1 MQFLKVITASLL
13 VPVGMGCLLAIA
25 TELMSPNSTA
35 DGRLSI
41 ILGGLIL
48 GLPSL
53 GIGGWV
59 AWEWYQER
67 RQKNQARSR
76 RISSIFWHLVK
87 VQGGDISIQKLA
99 QYTHLSRLESKL
111 FLDKKSQELNGKF
124 EQKSNGEIIYH
135 FHVD

>member
-25 TELMSPNSTA
+25 TELINPHSTA
-35 DGRLSI
+35 DSKLSI

-59 AWEWYQER
+59 AWDWYQER
-67 RQKNQARSR
+67 SQKIQARSR
-76 RISSIFWHLVK
+76 RIRSIFWHLVQ
-87 VQGGDISIQKLA
+87 VQGGEITVQKLA
-99 QYTHLSRLESKL
+99 QYTHLSRFEAKA
-111 FLDKKSQELNGKF
+111 FLDQKAQELNGTF
-124 EQKSNGEIIYH
+124 EKKSNGEIIYH
-135 FHVD
+135 FQVE

>member
-1 MQFLKVITASLL
+1 MQFLKIITASLL

-25 TELMSPNSTA
+25 TELINPNSTT

-53 GIGGWV
+53 GIGAWV
-59 AWEWYQER
+59 AWDWVQER

-87 VQGGDISIQKLA
+87 VQGGEISVDKLA

-111 FLDKKSQELNGKF
+111 FLEQKAQELNGKSQ
-124 EQKSNGEIIYH
+124 QKLNGEIIYY
-135 FHVD
+135 FPID

>member
-25 TELMSPNSTA
+25 TELMNPHSTA
-35 DGRLSI
+35 DGRLGI

-59 AWEWYQER
+59 VWDWVQEH

-76 RISSIFWHLVK
+76 RIRSIFWHLVK
-87 VQGGDISIQKLA
+87 VQGGEISVHKLA
-99 QYTHLSRLESKL
+99 KYTHLSRLEAKL
-111 FLDKKSQELNGKF
+111 FLDQKAQELNGKC

-135 FHVD
+135 FHID

>member
-1 MQFLKVITASLL
+1 MQFLKIITASLL

-25 TELMSPNSTA
+25 TELINPNSTT

-53 GIGGWV
+53 GIGAWV
-59 AWEWYQER
+59 AWDWVQER

-87 VQGGDISIQKLA
+87 VQGGEISVDKLA

-111 FLDKKSQELNGKF
+111 FLEQKAQELNGKSQ
-124 EQKSNGEIIYH
+124 QKLNGEIIYH
-135 FHVD
+135 FHID

>member
-13 VPVGMGCLLAIA
+13 VPVGMGCFLAIA
-25 TELMSPNSTA
+25 TELISPNSTA

-59 AWEWYQER
+59 AWDWVRER

-76 RISSIFWHLVK
+76 RIYSIFWHLVK
-87 VQGGDISIQKLA
+87 VQGGEISVDKLA
-99 QYTHLSRLESKL
+99 QYTHLSRLEAKI
-111 FLDKKSQELNGKF
+111 FLDQKAQELNGKSQ
-124 EQKSNGEIIYH
+124 QKSNGEIIYN
-135 FHVD
+135 FHID